1 MRSLLVEKELQ
12 GNFSFAEGWIQ
23 IGIQFF
29 PFSSLT
35 AKWS

>member
-12 GNFSFAEGWIQ
+12 GNFNFAEGWIQ

-29 PFSSLT
+29 HFHH
-35 AKWS
+35 